1 MAGPIPAAATAPTML
16 QMPER
21 AVPAPGQSG
30 PEAAVQE
37 PYKSRVPGLD
47 EDSVNQ
53 LSRDEQEML
62 RTKHKAAE
70 EADKKVSGGRGWVMG
85 MVVVMSVFAVL
96 VESGFIYS
104 DERCELSGI

>member
-1 MAGPIPAAATAPTML
+1 MAGSGPAAATAPAML

-21 AVPAPGQSG
+21 AVPAPGL
-30 PEAAVQE
+30 EAAVQE

-70 EADKKVSGGRGWVMG
+70 VADKKVSGGRGWVMG

-96 VESGFIYS
+96 RESGFTSS
-104 DERCELSGI
+104 DERCELLYSRL

>member
-1 MAGPIPAAATAPTML
+1 MAGPKPAAEAPPAPTML

-37 PYKSRVPGLD
+37 PYKSKVPALD

-62 RTKHKAAE
+62 KTKHKAAE
-70 EADKKVSGGRGWVMG
+70 EADKKVVGGGDDCGQCWRSCG
-85 MVVVMSVFAVL
+85 MQRWL
-96 VESGFIYS
+96 L
-104 DERCELSGI
+104 D